1 MPVKYICV
9 CDQTCSPGINSGQP
23 NRPPLPLDCQGKVD
37 LDRLELPPGV
47 SITKLNGPVPERCY
61 FPSKPN
67 GPGGPEN
74 GGGVGGDFLPLP
86 GQHASQAN
94 NWGSSGIGGGMPWM
108 GHQNQPAPQP
118 PANPNA
124 EYLVKAGIDPKH
136 ASNVIVVDTSS
147 LATRYGY

>member
-1 MPVKYICV
+1 MIVGLSKAHFLPCSLILKSQQNRIELVTRPV
-9 CDQTCSPGINSGQP
+9 DG
-23 NRPPLPLDCQGKVD
+23 QGKVD

-47 SITKLNGPVPERCY
+47 SITKLNGPVPERRY

-67 GPGGPEN
+67 GPPDHS
-74 GGGVGGDFLPLP
+74 GGGGGGDFLPLP
-86 GQHASQAN
+86 GQHSSQVN
-94 NWGSSGIGGGMPWM
+94 NWGGLRPTEGGMPWM
-108 GHQNQPAPQP
+108 GHQNPP